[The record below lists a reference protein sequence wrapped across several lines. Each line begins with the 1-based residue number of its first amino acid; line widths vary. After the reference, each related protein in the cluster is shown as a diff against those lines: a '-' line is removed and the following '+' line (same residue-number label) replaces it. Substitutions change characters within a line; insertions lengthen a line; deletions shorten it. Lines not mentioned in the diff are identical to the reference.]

1 MFLRIP
7 PGASHRTGR
16 QVGCDGERTL
26 TRRVGSWP
34 QGCND
39 SQSQNGVSL
48 LGTTGGNTEQICLVL
63 LNKDG
68 AFYLPGSLVCLG
80 NDRRLTREAES
91 EGSDIQRIPDIQR
104 IKEKEKEKIDG
115 SL

>member
-16 QVGCDGERTL
+16 QVGWDGERTL
-26 TRRVGSWP
+26 TRRVKSGP
-34 QGCND
+34 QGRAD

-48 LGTTGGNTEQICLVL
+48 LGTTGGNTKRICLVL

-68 AFYLPGSLVCLG
+68 AFYLPGALSAW
-80 NDRRLTREAES
+80 EMIAA
-91 EGSDIQRIPDIQR
+91 
-104 IKEKEKEKIDG
+104 
-115 SL
+115 

>member
-26 TRRVGSWP
+26 TRRVGSGP
-34 QGCND
+34 QGSND

-48 LGTTGGNTEQICLVL
+48 LGTTGGNTKQICLVL

-68 AFYLPGSLVCLG
+68 AFYLPEGFVCLE
-80 NDRRLTREAES
+80 NDHRLTWESES
-91 EGSDIQRIPDIQR
+91 EGSDIQRIPDI
-104 IKEKEKEKIDG
+104 
-115 SL
+115 